1 MQFTSYSFA
10 LFAAILLLVY
20 YLVPGRWQ
28 WMILLGASYVFYLW
42 AGPEYLIFILLTTVS
57 TYITARVIDG
67 NLQKQDAYLAENK
80 ATISK
85 EDRKA
90 LKAAVKRK
98 NRIIMT
104 VCLVLNFTVLA
115 FCKGC
120 LLEPL
125 RSVLQE
131 GKLSFLTLGLPM
143 GISFYMFQ
151 SMGYVVD
158 VQRGTV
164 KAERN
169 IARLALFVSF
179 FPQLIQGPISRYKPL
194 VATLYGPHKFD
205 RKQVSFGL
213 QRMLWGFFKKLVVA
227 DRIAAAVGALKGDE
241 FSGMAF
247 AVLMLFYAIQIYG
260 DFTGGIDVA
269 LGIAQALGVVL
280 PENFNRPYFS
290 KSVAE
295 FWRRWHITLGAWLRE
310 YVFYPISISGPMR
323 NLSKASQK
331 VFGRWGRRVPLYV
344 ASIITWLVTGIWHG
358 ATWGYVVWG
367 LLNCVVIVI
376 SEELEPLYEKFH
388 NRFSVKKTAWYGCFE
403 ILRTF
408 CLTSLIRVS
417 IIFSDVGSYFRHAI
431 SLFTT
436 WNPQVLWDGT
446 LMNIGLTGLDY
457 GILGVSVALMF
468 GVSLYQETKGSF
480 RELLWGK
487 CAAVRWIVFFV
498 LFLLILLMGCYGIGY
513 DASSFIYNRF

>member
-20 YLVPGRWQ
+20 YLVPSKWQ
-28 WMILLGASYVFYLW
+28 WAILLGASYVFYLW
-42 AGPEYLIFILLTTVS
+42 AGTEYLVFILLTTVT
-57 TYITARVIDG
+57 TYLAARLMDK
-67 NLQKQDAYLAENK
+67 NLRKQDAYLADNK
-80 ATISK
+80 ETLSK
-85 EDRKA
+85 EERKA
-90 LKAAVKRK
+90 FKAAVKKK
-98 NRIIMT
+98 NRIIT
-104 VCLVLNFTVLA
+104 TFCLVLNFVVLA

-125 RSVLQE
+125 RTVLLE
-131 GKLSFLTLGLPM
+131 GQLSFLTLGLPM

-164 KAERN
+164 QAERN
-169 IARLALFVSF
+169 PAKLALFVSF

-205 RKQVSFGL
+205 RKQVAFGL

-227 DRIAAAVGALKGDE
+227 DRIAAAVGILKGDE
-241 FSGMAF
+241 YTGFAF

-269 LGIAQALGVVL
+269 LGIAQALGVIL
-280 PENFNRPYFS
+280 PENFARPYFA

-310 YVFYPISISGPMR
+310 YVFYPISISAPMR
-323 NLSKASQK
+323 NLSKSARNA
-331 VFGRWGRRVPLYV
+331 FGNWGKRVPLYI

-358 ATWGYVVWG
+358 ATLNFVVWG
-367 LLNCVVIVI
+367 LLNCLVIVL
-376 SEELEPLYEKFH
+376 SEELEPLYGKFH
-388 NRFSVKKTAWYGCFE
+388 NRFGWKKKGWYGCFE

-408 CLTSLIRVS
+408 CLTCLIRVC
-417 IIFSDVGSYFRHAI
+417 IIFSDVGSYFRHI
-431 SLFTT
+431 GSLFTT

-446 LMNIGLTGLDY
+446 LMNIGLTAMDY
-457 GILGVSVALMF
+457 CVLGGACIVMF
-468 GVSLYQETKGSF
+468 AVSLVQETKGSV
-480 RELLWGK
+480 RELLWQK
-487 CAAVRWIVFFV
+487 CAAVCWLLFFV
-498 LFLLILLMGCYGIGY
+498 LFLLILLMGCYGFGY
-513 DASSFIYNRF
+513 DASSFIYNQF